1 MPGPQPCRV
10 VLSDKQQELLKRL
23 CRRQTSPQRL
33 VRRAKTILLAAE
45 GLSNESIATQLGLSR
60 NSVSLWRRRWDAAT
74 EGLEAAEAAGDSDRA
89 LLKRLQAMLQDAPR
103 PGAPSDFS
111 AEQLAQMISVA
122 CESPEDSGRP
132 VTHWTPRELRDEV
145 MKRGIVET
153 ISTRTVGRFFK
164 RSRPQAA
171 SLALLAQSSTR
182 CRPGGL

>member
-1 MPGPQPCRV
+1 MPGPQPCPV
-10 VLSDKQQELLKRL
+10 ILSDKQQELLKRL

-45 GLSNESIATQLGLSR
+45 GFRNEAIATELGISR
-60 NSVSLWRRRWDAAT
+60 NSVSLWRRRWDAQT
-74 EGLEAAEAAGDSDRA
+74 EGFQAAEAAGDRDRT
-89 LLKRLQAMLQDAPR
+89 LLKRIQSMLQDAPR

-111 AEQLAQMISVA
+111 AEQLAQIISVA

-145 MKRGIVET
+145 IKRGIVQT

-164 RSRPQAA
+164 RSGPQAA
-171 SLALLAQSSTR
+171 SLTLLAQPPT
-182 CRPGGL
+182 

>member
-1 MPGPQPCRV
+1 MPGPQPRSV

-45 GLSNESIATQLGLSR
+45 GLSNEAIAKELGISR
-60 NSVSLWRRRWDAAT
+60 NSVSLWRGRWDAQT
-74 EGLEAAEAAGDSDRA
+74 EGLQEAEAAGDSDRT
-89 LLKRLQAMLQDAPR
+89 LRKRIQSMLQDAPR

-111 AEQLAQMISVA
+111 AEQLVQIISVA

-145 MKRGIVET
+145 IKRGIVKT

-164 RSRPQAA
+164 SSRSQAA
-171 SLALLAQSSTR
+171 SLALLAQSST
-182 CRPGGL
+182 